1 MGYLPLFK
9 EICAKLE
16 NFEKGIRNYEG
27 GMAYFKRNQ
36 TGILQN
42 SAKYNQP
49 KLSNI

>member
-1 MGYLPLFK
+1 MGELILFK

-16 NFEKGIRNYEG
+16 NFEKGIRNYES

-42 SAKYNQP
+42 SAKYN
-49 KLSNI
+49 